1 MLKFYDPAKG
11 GRYLILA
18 TLMQDT
24 YTGHVGYI
32 AEGFG
37 AEMLNADL
45 LLSSSEYPVNDC
57 GFSVMDAD
65 GDRYYA
71 ASLSNP
77 DGDKLMVEMTD
88 LDVAAAI
95 VRLEIFREVPIE

>member
-37 AEMLNADL
+37 AEMLSVDL
-45 LLSSSEYPVNDC
+45 LLSS
-57 GFSVMDAD
+57 
-65 GDRYYA
+65 
-71 ASLSNP
+71 
-77 DGDKLMVEMTD
+77 
-88 LDVAAAI
+88 
-95 VRLEIFREVPIE
+95 